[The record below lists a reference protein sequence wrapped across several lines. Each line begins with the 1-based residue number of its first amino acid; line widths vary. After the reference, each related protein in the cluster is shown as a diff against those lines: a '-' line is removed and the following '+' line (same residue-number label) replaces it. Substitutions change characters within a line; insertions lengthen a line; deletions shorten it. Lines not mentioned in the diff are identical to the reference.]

1 MHDILLVHRLT
12 GWVGQDRSDVTR
24 LVCGKGPVC
33 PYEERARSSTRALH
47 GGRAMSVRVI
57 PKGAGR
63 VILRDVH
70 FVLEMT
76 LRHDVEQHVVAVAGG
91 RNVKAVEVQI
101 YGVETSRPYITGGR
115 AAGILR
121 IETILQVH
129 PQGVARLGLDD
140 GPREA
145 STIRAQTNLVLG
157 TCGV

>member
-1 MHDILLVHRLT
+1 
-12 GWVGQDRSDVTR
+12 
-24 LVCGKGPVC
+24 
-33 PYEERARSSTRALH
+33 
-47 GGRAMSVRVI
+47 MSVRVI

-115 AAGILR
+115 GAGVLR
-121 IETILQVH
+121 LETIFHVH
-129 PQGVARLGLDD
+129 PQGGARRGLHYAA
-140 GPREA
+140 PEA
-145 STIRAQTNLVLG
+145 SAPRAPTQPLPCARWALPAIV
-157 TCGV
+157 